1 MLPESADWGDRSKL
15 DSLLYIFE
23 GVERM
28 SGSSQMTILCMSSYE
43 KGQEFIREAKRQG
56 WRVLLLTVEKL
67 KDANWPRDHIDEV
80 YLMPDLTERRHV
92 INAVSF
98 LARSINIDRIVALD
112 EFDIEMAATLRE
124 HLRVAGMGET
134 TSRYFRDKLAMR
146 LRAEDKEIRVPAF
159 CPVINHD
166 KLREYMDRTP
176 GPWVLKPR
184 SSASAIGIKK
194 INTADELWPIL
205 ETLGDEQSFH
215 VLEKFVPGEV
225 YHVDSIIDDKE
236 VLFAAV
242 SKYGAPPMRVAHE
255 GGVFISR
262 LIARKSKDAVELQ
275 KLNKD
280 LVKALG
286 LVRGVTHAEFIKAD
300 EDGEFYFLEI
310 AARVGGANI
319 AEMVEAASGLNLWAE
334 WAKIETSTKKHPYK
348 LTKPNNLYSGVIIS
362 LARQEWPDTSAYDDP
377 EIVWRMNKHHH
388 AGLIVASKDQKRVE
402 ELLASYAERFYQ
414 DFHATAPLPDKPTA

>member
-1 MLPESADWGDRSKL
+1 
-15 DSLLYIFE
+15 
-23 GVERM
+23 M
-28 SGSSQMTILCMSSYE
+28 SNSPQMTILCMSSYE

-67 KDANWPRDHIDEV
+67 KDADWPRDHIDEV

-98 LARSINIDRIVALD
+98 LARTANIDRIVALD

-124 HLRVAGMGET
+124 HLRVGGMGET

-146 LRAEDKEIRVPAF
+146 LRAEEKGILVPAF
-159 CPVINHD
+159 CPVINYD
-166 KLREYMDRTP
+166 KLREYLERAP

-184 SSASAIGIKK
+184 SSASAIGIRK

-205 ETLGDEQSFH
+205 DALGDDQSFH

-225 YHVDSIIDDKE
+225 YHVDSIVEDKE

-242 SKYGAPPMRVAHE
+242 SKYGAPPMKVAHE
-255 GGVFISR
+255 GGVFITR
-262 LIARKSKDAVELQ
+262 LIGRKSKDAIELQ

-319 AEMVEAASGLNLWAE
+319 AETVEAASGLNLWAE

-348 LTKPNNLYSGVIIS
+348 LPRPKNLYSGIIIS

-402 ELLASYAERFYQ
+402 ELLNSYAERFYQ

>member
-1 MLPESADWGDRSKL
+1 MP
-15 DSLLYIFE
+15 DST
-23 GVERM
+23 
-28 SGSSQMTILCMSSYE
+28 QMTILCMSSYE

-67 KDANWPRDHIDEV
+67 KDADWPRDHIDEV

-92 INAVSF
+92 IHAVSF
-98 LARSINIDRIVALD
+98 LARTTNIDRIVALD

-146 LRAEDKEIRVPAF
+146 LRAEEKGILVPAF
-159 CPVINHD
+159 CPVINYD

-184 SSASAIGIKK
+184 SSASAIGIRK
-194 INTADELWPIL
+194 INAADELWPAL
-205 ETLGDEQSFH
+205 DALGDEQSFH

-225 YHVDSIIDDKE
+225 YHVDSIVEDKE

-242 SKYGAPPMRVAHE
+242 SKYGAPPMKVAHE
-255 GGVFISR
+255 GGVFITR
-262 LIARKSKDAVELQ
+262 LLSRKSKGAAELQ

-286 LVRGVTHAEFIKAD
+286 LLRGVTHAEFIKAD

-334 WAKIETSTKKHPYK
+334 WAKIETAAKKHPYK
-348 LTKPNNLYSGVIIS
+348 PAKPNNLYSGIIIS
-362 LARQEWPDTSAYDDP
+362 LARQEWPDTSAYNDP

-402 ELLASYAERFYQ
+402 ELLDSYAGRFYH
-414 DFHATAPLPDKPTA
+414 DFHATAPLPDTPTA